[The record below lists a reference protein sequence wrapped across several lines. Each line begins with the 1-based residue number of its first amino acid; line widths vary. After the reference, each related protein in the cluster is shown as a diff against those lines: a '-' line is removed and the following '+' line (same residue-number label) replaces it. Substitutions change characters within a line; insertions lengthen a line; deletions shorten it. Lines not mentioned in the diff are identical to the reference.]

1 MINADDCSVLLND
14 ISEYA
19 EIDEKKVV
27 ATILK
32 SSIAFFLDT
41 CFITRL
47 RLLKEDKRYSYFSKF
62 VDEGEDICFVITGM
76 VLYELKDSQE
86 DKIQEDSKVILEEMR
101 QKGFKLVI
109 LLEERIISCLKDFTG
124 YSAVEWK
131 GIFDKT
137 ICENKAILRKF
148 TSIVETDGKI
158 ISIVNKKTVAF
169 ETLENL
175 IRGIKK
181 HKKNKDSLADELII
195 LCFVFLLR
203 LPGRTKYCYC
213 TNDYPAIA
221 NLNKCMENTY
231 RNQNDRVIIL
241 DYFNLI
247 KELYICENLLNADKE
262 WAIKLVQSSIGNS
275 IHIFYDRNDGFMPV
289 QMEVSAEKLIGF
301 FESGMD
307 INLGWPIGHRNIN

>member
-169 ETLENL
+169 EAIENL
-175 IRGIKK
+175 IRGIKN

-231 RNQNDRVIIL
+231 RNSVSRVEKL
-241 DYFNLI
+241 DFFTLIRDLYF
-247 KELYICENLLNADKE
+247 CGALLDDDKE
-262 WAIKLVQSSIGNS
+262 WVTKLIQVCIGDNIHVCENSKNGLEQVQKVFSAQKLVECFVIGLDIELVGKNSS
-275 IHIFYDRNDGFMPV
+275 
-289 QMEVSAEKLIGF
+289 
-301 FESGMD
+301 
-307 INLGWPIGHRNIN
+307 